1 MDGKKKILI
10 LVIIAL
16 LVFLG
21 WGFDT
26 IRAREFT
33 IEVMSVSPEV
43 GIADGQTQVTVELLV
58 TRNGV
63 PCEDHI
69 IYGISLNGGNFRAKR
84 VKTDENGIA
93 TFIYFPYFKSE
104 LNDLVDVNLHF
115 EDESNSL
122 FIAVPAK
129 MDMVLPMEA
138 PEEDD
143 TQQGTN
149 NDMFG

>member
-1 MDGKKKILI
+1 MDGKKKFLI

-26 IRAREFT
+26 VRAREFT
-33 IEVMSVSPEV
+33 IEVVSVSPEV

-122 FIAVPAK
+122 FIAVSAK

-149 NDMFG
+149 EGMFG

>member
-1 MDGKKKILI
+1 MDGKKKFLI
-10 LVIIAL
+10 LVIIAI

-21 WGFDT
+21 WGFDS

-33 IEVMSVSPEV
+33 IEVVSVTPEIGV
-43 GIADGQTQVTVELLV
+43 ADGQTPVTVELMV
-58 TRNGV
+58 SRKGT

-69 IYGISLNGGNFRAKR
+69 LYGMSLNGGSFRAKR

-93 TFIYFPYFKSE
+93 TFIYYPYFKSE

-122 FIAVPAK
+122 FIVVSAEL
-129 MDMVLPMEA
+129 DIVLPMTE
-138 PEEDD
+138 PEKDD
-143 TQQGTN
+143 SQTGTN
-149 NDMFG
+149 DDMFG

>member
-1 MDGKKKILI
+1 MDGKKKFLI

-122 FIAVPAK
+122 FIAVSAK

-149 NDMFG
+149 DDMFG